1 MSSSL
6 FKGATDR
13 APPFQEGKA
22 LVTGRKG
29 WDASVVNAAA
39 LIADLTCG
47 ADVLTIVNHT
57 IAVVVKTVA
66 DLNATTALTMSIAIG
81 GKPVFGTAKHSR
93 CLAFSCPDGARFPN
107 MESFV
112 NQSIAIVVNA
122 IALLDRWLGDLAIA
136 PDSVSAH
143 AYAFTTR
150 GTARLGQVFVYLAI
164 AVVVKTIANLWLG
177 GGGYC
182 ITNHA

>member
-1 MSSSL
+1 M
-6 FKGATDR
+6 
-13 APPFQEGKA
+13 
-22 LVTGRKG
+22 GRKG

-39 LIADLTCG
+39 LIADLTGG
-47 ADVLTIVNHT
+47 ADVLAIVNQT

-66 DLNATTALTMSIAIG
+66 DFNAATTALTMSIAVG
-81 GKPVFGTAKHSR
+81 GKPVFGAAKHSR
-93 CLAFSCPDGARFPN
+93 CLALSSPDGARFPN

-122 IALLDRWLGDLAIA
+122 IALLDRWLGDLTIA

-150 GTARLGQVFVYLAI
+150 GTARLRKVFVYLAI